1 MSRRL
6 LIAGI
11 ALAVL
16 VVVSL
21 VLTFLPKAR
30 LEANRLASQNNLR
43 ELALFAAHHHQPN
56 PRPDP
61 ARRFLI
67 EVPAATIFLPDVPP
81 EKRLSW
87 VVSALPGLD
96 QRKVNA
102 TSLLAR
108 VDQKQPWE
116 AEANQNAARVRLA
129 ALLCP
134 ENTPTVT
141 EGEPGVTCYVGIGG
155 VGVGAP
161 LLAPGAPRLGA
172 FRYDGPTPFD
182 AISDGL
188 SQTLLYGESRA
199 DVGPWLRGGPS
210 TTRAFD
216 DASSVPLVGGQF
228 GGYFPTVAHFALC
241 DGSVRSF
248 TLQTNPRVLLN
259 MATIAGKGYD
269 ALPGE

>member
-43 ELALFAAHHHQPN
+43 ELAMFAAHHHKPN

-61 ARRFLI
+61 ARKFLAEI
-67 EVPAATIFLPDVPP
+67 PSATIFLPDVSP
-81 EKRLSW
+81 ENRLSW
-87 VVSALPGLD
+87 AVQVLPGLD

-102 TSLLAR
+102 AALLAR
-108 VDQKQPWE
+108 IEQGQPWPS
-116 AEANQNAARVRLA
+116 EANQRAARVRIA
-129 ALLCP
+129 SLLCP
-134 ENTPTVT
+134 EGTPEVA
-141 EGEPGVTCYVGIGG
+141 EGEPGITCYVGVGG
-155 VGVGAP
+155 VGLGAP
-161 LLAPGAPRLGA
+161 MLAPGAPKLGA

-182 AISDGL
+182 RIEDGL
-188 SQTLLYGESRA
+188 SQTLLYGETRA
-199 DVGPWLRGGPS
+199 GVGPWLRGGPS
-210 TTRAFD
+210 TTRVFD
-216 DASSVPLVGGQF
+216 DASAVPFVGGQF

-241 DGSVRSF
+241 DGGVRSF
-248 TLQTNPRVLLN
+248 TTKTDARVLLN

>member
-1 MSRRL
+1 MHRRL
-6 LIAGI
+6 LITGI
-11 ALAVL
+11 VLAVL
-16 VVVSL
+16 VVASL

-30 LEANRLASQNNLR
+30 LEAHRLASQNNLR

-61 ARRFLI
+61 ARKFLAEI
-67 EVPAATIFLPDVPP
+67 PSATIVLADVPP
-81 EKRLSW
+81 ENRLSW
-87 VVSALPGLD
+87 VVAVLPGLD

-102 TSLLAR
+102 AALLAR
-108 VDQKQPWE
+108 IEQGQPWP
-116 AEANQNAARVRLA
+116 AEANQSAARVRLA

-134 ENTPTVT
+134 EGTPEVP
-141 EGEPGVTCYVGIGG
+141 ESEPGVTCYVGVGG

-161 LLAPGAPRLGA
+161 TLAPGAPKLGA

-188 SQTLLYGESRA
+188 SQTLLYGEARA
-199 DVGPWLRGGPS
+199 NVGPWLRGGPS

-216 DASSVPLVGGQF
+216 DTSSAPLVGGQF
-228 GGYFPTVAHFALC
+228 GGYFPTVGHFALC

-248 TLQTNPRVLLN
+248 TTRTDPRVLLN

>member
-1 MSRRL
+1 MYRRL
-6 LIAGI
+6 LLTGI
-11 ALAVL
+11 VLAVL

-43 ELALFAAHHHQPN
+43 ELALFAAHHHKPN

-61 ARRFLI
+61 ARKFLADI
-67 EVPAATIFLPDVPP
+67 PAATIVLPDVPP
-81 EKRLSW
+81 ENRLSW
-87 VVSALPGLD
+87 VVSVLPGLD

-102 TSLLAR
+102 TDLLAR
-108 VDQKQPWE
+108 IDQKQPWP
-116 AEANQNAARVRLA
+116 AEANQRAARVRLA

-134 ENTPTVT
+134 EGTPRVA

-155 VGVGAP
+155 VGLGAP
-161 LLAPGAPRLGA
+161 ALAPGAPKSGA
-172 FRYDGPTPFD
+172 FHYDSPTAFNR
-182 AISDGL
+182 IEDGL
-188 SQTLLYGESRA
+188 SQTLLYGEARA
-199 DVGPWLRGGPS
+199 SVGPWLRGGPS
-210 TTRAFD
+210 TTRPFD
-216 DASSVPLVGGQF
+216 DSSTVPLVGGQF

-241 DGSVRSF
+241 DGGVRSF
-248 TLQTNPRVLLN
+248 TLQTDPRVLLN